1 MRDACPVLA
10 TVPLHIK
17 ERQQWLASYLYQI
30 QFARLKGCNDL
41 FHVERAIMNWLVAGR
56 KAQRHAIFWPKFN
69 TKCTLGMFNASIGSA
84 QIDIQFWLPPKSLQC
99 TVEREVGGMHWD
111 KLQRSCVVRLCG
123 GAGLVKGGTKSTTV
137 PVTIIIKPTHMAP
150 ALLGLQH
157 WVCWKTKGAGVIFF
171 VNQMC

>member
-17 ERQQWLASYLYQI
+17 ERQQWLASYLYQM

-41 FHVERAIMNWLVAGR
+41 FHVERAYMNWLVAGR

-84 QIDIQFWLPPKSLQC
+84 QIDIHFWLPPKSLQC

-123 GAGLVKGGTKSTTV
+123 RSRPCERRHKVHNCACHYNQADTHGTGIVWFT
-137 PVTIIIKPTHMAP
+137 
-150 ALLGLQH
+150 ALSLLENQR
-157 WVCWKTKGAGVIFF
+157 CWCNFF